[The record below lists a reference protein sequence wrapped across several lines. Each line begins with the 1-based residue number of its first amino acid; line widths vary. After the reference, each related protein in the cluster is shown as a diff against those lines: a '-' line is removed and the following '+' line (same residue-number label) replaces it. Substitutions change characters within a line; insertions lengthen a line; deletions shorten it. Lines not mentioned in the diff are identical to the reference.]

1 MARVIDDAAPDRHT
15 GDRAVHP
22 TGGAGRGPIVV
33 GGEALVDLVPDAD
46 GRLVPHLGG
55 GPFNVARTV
64 ARLGGPAAYLGPL
77 STDRFGVAL
86 RNALAAD
93 GVALSEAPET
103 DAPTTLA
110 LAELDADGAAQ
121 YRFYFDGTS
130 APGLTDATL
139 PDDTAALCVGTLG
152 LVLEPTAR
160 TLELLVARAPAET
173 LVLLDPNVRP
183 TTIADEDTYRARLD
197 RVLARAD
204 VVKASDADLAWLLP
218 GAAPADAMRRL
229 LARAGAETS
238 PAPVG
243 LVTLGGDGALVVT
256 LTDTVAVPAPPI
268 DVVDTIGA
276 GDAFAGGFLA
286 WWHAHELTRT
296 DLHDRPDAVLDA
308 TRFAVRVAALTC
320 GRAGAD
326 PPHLSIDRGA

>member
-1 MARVIDDAAPDRHT
+1 MIDDAAPDRHT
-15 GDRAVHP
+15 GDRAVRP
-22 TGGAGRGPIVV
+22 DGDDAPRRGAIVV
-33 GGEALVDLVPDAD
+33 GGEALVDLVPDAE

-86 RNALAAD
+86 RSALVAD
-93 GVALSEAPET
+93 GVALDAAPST
-103 DAPTTLA
+103 DEPTTLA

-130 APGLTDATL
+130 APGLSDATL
-139 PDDTAALCVGTLG
+139 PPDTAALCVGTLG

-183 TTIADEDTYRARLD
+183 TTIADEDAYRARLE

-218 GAAPADAMRRL
+218 GEPPADAMRRL
-229 LARAGAETS
+229 LARAGTS

-256 LTDTVAVPAPPI
+256 LTDVAAVPAPPI

-286 WWHAHELTRT
+286 WWHAHDLTRT
-296 DLHDRPDAVLDA
+296 DLHARPDAVLDA

-326 PPHLSIDRGA
+326 PPHLTIDRA